1 MANGNGTVT
10 HLFPNGAKTP
20 TQGQMQ
26 KGDKV
31 HVRVSLGTNGSPVD
45 VIHNM
50 QFDTTAPPEDLQTPL
65 VVANLVSGGQAP
77 VIGLV
82 DGNTISVGGAALSV
96 YDVWIMRHAG
106 SKAMP
111 GEPPTP
117 PTKA

>member
-20 TQGQMQ
+20 TQEQMQ

-31 HVRVSLGTNGSPVD
+31 HARVSIGTNGAPVS

-65 VVANLVSGGQAP
+65 VVANLLTGGAAP
-77 VIGLV
+77 VINVV
-82 DGNTISVGGAALSV
+82 DGNTVSVGGSALAD
-96 YDVWIMRHAG
+96 YDVWILRHAG
-106 SKAMP
+106 SKAVP
-111 GEPPTP
+111 GEPAAV
-117 PTKA
+117 KK